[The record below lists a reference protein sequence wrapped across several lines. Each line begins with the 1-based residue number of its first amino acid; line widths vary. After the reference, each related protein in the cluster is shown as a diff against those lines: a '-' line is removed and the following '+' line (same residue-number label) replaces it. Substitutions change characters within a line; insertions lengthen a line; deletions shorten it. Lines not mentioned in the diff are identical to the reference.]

1 MRKIVERYLEQN
13 GLVFWSNRIVVICMK
28 RVLTFPTILVFS
40 ILRLKDILSEMFLH
54 LQFQIIL
61 CFLLFVLNQ
70 KSSQILQQ
78 VLLWQVYDEYADY
91 MLDLP
96 QLSSFRVLGGVLSST
111 TSFTI
116 SSIVI
121 FKILWLDLSN
131 LVDFMI
137 GGRSFENLKTFEIKG
152 NKQ

>member
-116 SSIVI
+116 SSIII
-121 FKILWLDLSN
+121 FKILWLDLPN

>member
-78 VLLWQVYDEYADY
+78 VLLWQVYDECADY

-116 SSIVI
+116 SSIII
-121 FKILWLDLSN
+121 FKILWLDLPN

>member
-1 MRKIVERYLEQN
+1 MKIVERYLEQN
-13 GLVFWSNRIVVICMK
+13 GLVFWSKRIVVICMK

-116 SSIVI
+116 SSIII
-121 FKILWLDLSN
+121 FKILWLDLPN